1 MRNRI
6 AADNGSPRVLIVED
20 DVALRQMVAA
30 VAEHTGFA
38 AVQATDGRNALSLL
52 DTSDYDVLVVDL
64 HMPGINGFDVLRH
77 VAAEN
82 PPLLDRTI
90 VITATDERNYRNSP
104 HVRHAHSLLRKPF
117 DVTRLQDEIRECG
130 FPKPGH

>member
-1 MRNRI
+1 MRNPI
-6 AADNGSPRVLIVED
+6 PSDNSHRRVLIVED
-20 DVALRQMVAA
+20 DIALRQMVAA

-52 DTSDYDVLVVDL
+52 SASDYDVLVVDL

-77 VAAEN
+77 VATEN

-117 DVTRLQDEIRECG
+117 DVTRLQQEIRNCG
-130 FPKPGH
+130 SSDGNH